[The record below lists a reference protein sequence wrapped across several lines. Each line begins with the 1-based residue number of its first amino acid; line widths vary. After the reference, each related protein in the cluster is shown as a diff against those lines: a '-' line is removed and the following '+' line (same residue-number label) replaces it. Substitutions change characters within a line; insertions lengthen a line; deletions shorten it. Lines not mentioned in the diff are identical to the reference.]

1 MKLKRIKLLLP
12 ISVLSLTSI
21 GFSTWN
27 ITISSVLNTD
37 VYVGK
42 VNKLSDFITFDET
55 INFFEFCP
63 YGIIQDET
71 IVDTGNLSV
80 GFYFTNLQEFIS
92 NEQNSSIRLAISLKS
107 SCKIDSS
114 FNIFNYLSNTTNPK
128 YSITENKDNL
138 EYINDLTDYTV
149 NSSTASFDFNFT
161 IENISLH
168 TSNQF
173 YFSLNLQF
181 DFSSVMNNFEQA
193 IYQKVG
199 NNNLSFKLYINL
211 L

>member
-138 EYINDLTDYTV
+138 EYINDLSDYTV

-161 IENISLH
+161 IENISLY

>member
-27 ITISSVLNTD
+27 ITISSVLSTD

-161 IENISLH
+161 IENISLY

-199 NNNLSFKLYINL
+199 NDNLSFKLYINL

>member
-63 YGIIQDET
+63 YGIIQDKT
-71 IVDTGNLSV
+71 IVNTGNLSV

-161 IENISLH
+161 IENISLY

>member
-63 YGIIQDET
+63 YGIIQDKT
-71 IVDTGNLSV
+71 IVNTGNLSV

-161 IENISLH
+161 IENISLY

-199 NNNLSFKLYINL
+199 NDNLSFKLYINL

>member
-27 ITISSVLNTD
+27 ITISSVLSTD

-92 NEQNSSIRLAISLKS
+92 NEQNSSIHLAISLKS

-161 IENISLH
+161 IENISLY

-199 NNNLSFKLYINL
+199 NDNLSFKLYINL

>member
-161 IENISLH
+161 IENISLY

-199 NNNLSFKLYINL
+199 NDNLSFKLYINL